1 MTLKTWL
8 KVNGFNQK
16 TVADELKISRSYFC
30 QIAAGKRVPTKDIA
44 LKIEDYTNGK
54 VSRMELL
61 YPRDIRNELSTE
73 NDMILVGSP
82 LSEDLRQKVL
92 SSVK

>member
-8 KVNGFNQK
+8 QINSINQK

-30 QIAAGKRVPTKDIA
+30 QIAAGKRIPTKDIA
-44 LKIEDYTNGK
+44 LRIEGYTNGK

-61 YPRDIRNELSTE
+61 YPREIRHELNAE
-73 NDMILVGSP
+73 NDMIIVGSP
-82 LSEDLRQKVL
+82 LSEDIRQKVL

>member
-8 KVNGFNQK
+8 KINDFNQK

-30 QIAAGKRVPTKDIA
+30 QIVAGKRVPTKDIA
-44 LKIEDYTNGK
+44 RKIEDYTNNK

-61 YPRDIRNELSTE
+61 YPKEVGIELSSE